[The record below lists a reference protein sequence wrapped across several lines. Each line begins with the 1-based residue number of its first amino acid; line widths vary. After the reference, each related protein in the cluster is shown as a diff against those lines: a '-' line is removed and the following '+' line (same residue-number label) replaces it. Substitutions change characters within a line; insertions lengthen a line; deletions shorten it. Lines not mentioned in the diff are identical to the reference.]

1 MQAEI
6 FELVNEK
13 INECTNFSE
22 ENIKNKIIVPV
33 LEQLGYEQKY
43 AQYEESGYHRDR
55 RIDIAY
61 IMGRQDILYVEV
73 KKWNYELKNNDIDQI
88 SEYINRR
95 NIAWGILT
103 NGRRYILLNG
113 KIQLN
118 TVGEDVHIK
127 RIVLDESDREGSSAS
142 KKSYIKYF
150 SKESLFD
157 SQVTNYFKDV
167 ALFKANFYEDEENKA
182 SWKQYRSSQYSF
194 IEYLIE
200 KNKRY
205 ISLNKV
211 SFDTF
216 EDYWKQIIKHSKKI
230 PSFNTCLNRYRYIS
244 TLIRILNTKANL
256 GNTVFDFVTKEKI
269 EELYKESILLVDKD
283 RKEEVFEMDEDMVFK
298 AIECLESKRDATRN
312 KNIFMLNLYCGMTR
326 SEIIDLRWTDIN
338 KKYIV
343 TGKRKIRLPKEI
355 EKNLEILKEEYK
367 KKKIKQQ
374 PYVFVKKYRD
384 EKYNQ
389 ITEHVINHIYDTLKK
404 EIGWD
409 GCCLERIAGD
419 LIVKLYDNGYAI
431 EEISYL
437 TGKGIASIVEYI
449 GEDKVLDG
457 VNLDK
462 RHKIRQHPYAK
473 ILGL

>member
-43 AQYEESGYHRDR
+43 AQYEESGYHRDKR
-55 RIDIAY
+55 VDIAY

-73 KKWNYELKNNDIDQI
+73 KKWDDELKNNDIDQI

-118 TVGEDVHIK
+118 TVGKDVHIK

-194 IEYLIE
+194 IEY
-200 KNKRY
+200 
-205 ISLNKV
+205 
-211 SFDTF
+211 DTM
-216 EDYWKQIIKHSKKI
+216 S
-230 PSFNTCLNRYRYIS
+230 
-244 TLIRILNTKANL
+244 
-256 GNTVFDFVTKEKI
+256 
-269 EELYKESILLVDKD
+269 
-283 RKEEVFEMDEDMVFK
+283 
-298 AIECLESKRDATRN
+298 RN
-312 KNIFMLNLYCGMTR
+312 
-326 SEIIDLRWTDIN
+326 
-338 KKYIV
+338 
-343 TGKRKIRLPKEI
+343 
-355 EKNLEILKEEYK
+355 
-367 KKKIKQQ
+367 
-374 PYVFVKKYRD
+374 
-384 EKYNQ
+384 
-389 ITEHVINHIYDTLKK
+389 
-404 EIGWD
+404 
-409 GCCLERIAGD
+409 
-419 LIVKLYDNGYAI
+419 
-431 EEISYL
+431 
-437 TGKGIASIVEYI
+437 
-449 GEDKVLDG
+449 
-457 VNLDK
+457 
-462 RHKIRQHPYAK
+462 
-473 ILGL
+473 